1 MRKMTKLRQKLQISH
16 LDIIHALPYLSNRA
30 TLFGSSRNAPPQGSL
45 YKSNW
50 VRHNGC
56 IILPLP
62 SVGSVFLFFSWER
75 NLILRRGAKGS

>member
-45 YKSNW
+45 
-50 VRHNGC
+50 
-56 IILPLP
+56 
-62 SVGSVFLFFSWER
+62 
-75 NLILRRGAKGS
+75 